1 MCFLKDD
8 MGTDD
13 VTNMQLLICAKYPHT
28 PYIALPWFTSIK
40 KQGCCARY
48 WRRSCFH
55 AWLDAWLIF
64 QMVAS
69 DSSSRIKIG
78 NFPLAVK
85 CLKPCPWVTHGTT
98 HKCLMP
104 WDYMWKP
111 PHGKSSRPV
120 AWLCMTKFDREL
132 WEKRSGWRLLDEK
145 WRLALGRLWHAWCWH
160 FAPDIIQGSC
170 AKRARKRAK
179 TGAKRRETGAKKKS
193 APLDPLVLTV
203 MTCRVFLKTLFTHG
217 PNRRHGPKRRRRH
230 VVLSLWGACCFSLS
244 LASSSIAPFSSWN
257 GFISVLLGLP
267 VRMFLDFAACSVHL
281 IYVMYLFVVT
291 VVFLCW
297 MLNVDRPAWGF
308 FVWKKSPTADVVLWE
323 LRYSWRLFAGGILAI
338 LGLWKTYVMLRWI
351 L

>member
-1 MCFLKDD
+1 MCLLKDD

-64 QMVAS
+64 QLVAS
-69 DSSSRIKIG
+69 DSSDKNRKFSARCEMFEALPMG
-78 NFPLAVK
+78 NSWHDAQVLDA
-85 CLKPCPWVTHGTT
+85 
-98 HKCLMP
+98 

-132 WEKRSGWRLLDEK
+132 CEKRSGWRLLDEK
-145 WRLALGRLWHAWCWH
+145 WRLAFGRLWHAWCWH

-179 TGAKRRETGAKKKS
+179 RAQKGAKRARKKK
-193 APLDPLVLTV
+193 VHHLTLLFWPSW
-203 MTCRVFLKTLFTHG
+203 RVACFWKPFLLMVRTEG
-217 PNRRHGPKRRRRH
+217 MVRREGAAMWSWACGGH
-230 VVLSLWGACCFSLS
+230 VV
-244 LASSSIAPFSSWN
+244 
-257 GFISVLLGLP
+257 SVW
-267 VRMFLDFAACSVHL
+267 A
-281 IYVMYLFVVT
+281 
-291 VVFLCW
+291 
-297 MLNVDRPAWGF
+297 
-308 FVWKKSPTADVVLWE
+308 
-323 LRYSWRLFAGGILAI
+323 
-338 LGLWKTYVMLRWI
+338 
-351 L
+351 

>member
-1 MCFLKDD
+1 MCLLKDD

-69 DSSSRIKIG
+69 DSSSRIKNE

-98 HKCLMP
+98 HKCLM
-104 WDYMWKP
+104 
-111 PHGKSSRPV
+111 HGTICGNTSWQSSRPV

-132 WEKRSGWRLLDEK
+132 WETQSGWRLLDEK

-179 TGAKRRETGAKKKS
+179 RAQKGAKRARKKKCTTWPS
-193 APLDPLVLTV
+193 CFDRHDVS
-203 MTCRVFLKTLFTHG
+203 RVFENPFYAWSEEKAPPCGLELVGGMLFQSEPSQFFH
-217 PNRRHGPKRRRRH
+217 R
-230 VVLSLWGACCFSLS
+230 
-244 LASSSIAPFSSWN
+244 
-257 GFISVLLGLP
+257 
-267 VRMFLDFAACSVHL
+267 
-281 IYVMYLFVVT
+281 T
-291 VVFLCW
+291 V
-297 MLNVDRPAWGF
+297 
-308 FVWKKSPTADVVLWE
+308 
-323 LRYSWRLFAGGILAI
+323 
-338 LGLWKTYVMLRWI
+338 
-351 L
+351 